1 MTHMTLLN
9 FRCQLGAHLIWCI
22 CRVIS
27 YVQKF
32 HFSMERLKIE
42 EIANNYG
49 MHLKNFAQRKVL
61 ADQINFALDFGMEY
75 YQGCFQF
82 LPISRLEIISMT
94 LHHWL
99 LLKSS

>member
-1 MTHMTLLN
+1 
-9 FRCQLGAHLIWCI
+9 
-22 CRVIS
+22 
-27 YVQKF
+27 
-32 HFSMERLKIE
+32 MERLKIE